1 MPRRAFARSTQ
12 PTRRPMTS
20 RPLTLGILGG
30 GQLARMT
37 AQAAQRL
44 GVRVAIL
51 DAASGSPAAQV
62 TPLEFV
68 GRWQDPEAVAR
79 FTAAC
84 DVVTLENEFIDA
96 EVLARIEAEGK
107 SVYPGSAAVARIQDK
122 LTQKQG
128 LAEAGLAV
136 APFRPVGSAADAVAC
151 GEEFGYPFLLKARR
165 NAYDGYGNRTV
176 RTAKQIVPAMAE
188 LGYPERTLYAERHVP
203 FRAELATLVVRSRSG
218 EMRVYPVV
226 ESRQEHHIC
235 KWVLAPADVDA
246 AVRTR
251 AEQLARAA
259 VETVGAVGIVG
270 VELFLGPDDAVL
282 INELAP
288 RPHNTGHY
296 SIEACAT
303 SQFEN
308 HVRAVLGWPL
318 GDPALIVPAAAMV
331 NLLGRRDGPARLDDL
346 PAALRHERAKVH
358 LYGKAESRIGRKLG
372 HVTVVGPDGDA
383 CLREGLAVDAAL
395 TL

>member
-1 MPRRAFARSTQ
+1 
-12 PTRRPMTS
+12 MTT

-51 DAASGSPAAQV
+51 EAEAGSPAAQV

-68 GRWQDPEAVAR
+68 GRWQDAAAVAR
-79 FTAAC
+79 FAAAC

-96 EVLARIEAEGK
+96 EVLAGIEAGGK
-107 SVYPGSAAVARIQDK
+107 PVYPGSAAVARVQDK
-122 LTQKQG
+122 LVQKQV
-128 LAEAGLAV
+128 LAQAGLAV
-136 APFRPVGSAADAVAC
+136 APFAPVGSEAEALAC
-151 GEEFGYPFLLKARR
+151 GREFGYPFLLKARR

-176 RTAKQIVPAMAE
+176 RTAEQVAPAMAE
-188 LGYPERTLYAERHVP
+188 LGFPERALYAERHVP
-203 FRAELATLVVRSRSG
+203 FRMELATQVARGRGG
-218 EMRVYPVV
+218 EARVYPVV
-226 ESRQEHHIC
+226 ETRQEHHIC
-235 KWVLAPADVDA
+235 KWVLAPAPVDA
-246 AVRTR
+246 RVRAR

-259 VETVGAVGIVG
+259 VETVGAVGSVG
-270 VELFLGPDDAVL
+270 VELFLDADDAVL

-303 SQFEN
+303 SQFDN

-318 GDPALIVPAAAMV
+318 GDPGLIVPAAAMV
-331 NLLGRRDGPARLDDL
+331 NLLGRRDGPALYDGL
-346 PAALRHERAKVH
+346 PAALSHERAKLH

-372 HVTVVGPDGDA
+372 HVTVVGQDPDA

>member
-1 MPRRAFARSTQ
+1 
-12 PTRRPMTS
+12 MTS
-20 RPLTLGILGG
+20 AFLTLGILGG

-51 DAASGSPAAQV
+51 DAAPGSPAAQV

-68 GRWQDPEAVAR
+68 GRWQDVQAVRR
-79 FTAAC
+79 FAEAC

-96 EVLARIEAEGK
+96 EVLAGLEAGGK
-107 SVYPGSAAVARIQDK
+107 PVHPGAAALAHIQDK
-122 LTQKQG
+122 LVQKQV
-128 LAEAGLAV
+128 LAKAGLAV
-136 APFRPVGSAADAVAC
+136 APFAAVAEAADALAC
-151 GEEFGYPFLLKARR
+151 GREFGYPFLLKARR

-176 RTAKQIVPAMAE
+176 RAPEEIGPAMAE
-188 LGYPERTLYAERHVP
+188 LGYPARTLYAERHVP
-203 FRAELATLVVRSRSG
+203 FRAELATLVVRGHDGDTRT
-218 EMRVYPVV
+218 YPLV

-235 KWVLAPADVDA
+235 KWVLAPAPVDGRIRDQA
-246 AVRTR
+246 A
-251 AEQLARAA
+251 QLARAA

-270 VELFLGPDDAVL
+270 VELFLGPEDAVL

-318 GDPALIVPAAAMV
+318 GDPNLIVPAAAMV
-331 NLLGRRDGPARLDDL
+331 NLLGRRDGPARLDGV
-346 PAALRHERAKVH
+346 PAALGHGRAKLH

-372 HVTVVGPDGDA
+372 HVTVVGEDADA
-383 CLREGLAVDAAL
+383 CLSEALAVDAAL

>member
-1 MPRRAFARSTQ
+1 MSSAPSSRTSVGD
-12 PTRRPMTS
+12 PS

-37 AQAAQRL
+37 VQAGQRL

-51 DAASGSPAAQV
+51 DAAEGSPASLV
-62 TPLEFV
+62 TPHAFV
-68 GRWQDPEAVAR
+68 GRWQDPDAMAR
-79 FTAAC
+79 FVAAC
-84 DVVTLENEFIDA
+84 DTVTLENEFIDA
-96 EVLARIEAEGK
+96 DVLAGIEASGK
-107 SVYPGSAAVARIQDK
+107 SVYPGSAAIARIQDK
-122 LTQKQG
+122 LTQKQV
-128 LAEAGLAV
+128 LAKAGLAV
-136 APFRPVGSAADAVAC
+136 APFRAIENEADAVAC
-151 GEEFGYPFLLKARR
+151 GKTFGYPFLLKARR

-176 RTAKQIVPAMAE
+176 KRAEDIPTAMQE
-188 LGYPERTLYAERHVP
+188 LGHPERTLYAEKYVP
-203 FRAELATLVVRSRSG
+203 FRAELATLVVRGRHG

-235 KWVLAPADVDA
+235 KWVLAPARVDA
-246 AVRTR
+246 RLRAQ

-270 VELFLGPDDAVL
+270 VELFLGPDDTVL
-282 INELAP
+282 LNELAP

-318 GDPALIVPAAAMV
+318 GDPGLIVPAAAMV
-331 NLLGRRDGPARLDDL
+331 NLLGKRNGPLRLDDV
-346 PAALRHERAKVH
+346 PAALQHERAKLH
-358 LYGKAESRIGRKLG
+358 LYGKAESRVGRKLG
-372 HVTVVGPDGDA
+372 HVTVVGPDADA
-383 CLREGLAVDAAL
+383 CLRDGLAVDAAL

>member
-1 MPRRAFARSTQ
+1 
-12 PTRRPMTS
+12 MTV
-20 RPLTLGILGG
+20 
-30 GQLARMT
+30 
-37 AQAAQRL
+37 QAGQRL
-44 GVRVAIL
+44 GVRMAIL
-51 DAASGSPAAQV
+51 DAAEGSPAALV
-62 TPLEFV
+62 TPHAFV
-68 GRWQDPEAVAR
+68 GSWQDADAVAR
-79 FTAAC
+79 FVAAC
-84 DVVTLENEFIDA
+84 DTVTLENEFIDA
-96 EVLARIEAEGK
+96 AVLAGIEASGK
-107 SVYPGSAAVARIQDK
+107 SVYPGSAAIARIQDK
-122 LTQKQG
+122 FTQKQV
-128 LAEAGLAV
+128 LAQAGLAV
-136 APFRPVGSAADAVAC
+136 APFRAVESESDALAC
-151 GEEFGYPFLLKARR
+151 GKAFGYPFLLKARR

-176 RTAKQIVPAMAE
+176 KHAEEIGPAMRE
-188 LGYPERTLYAERHVP
+188 LGHPERALYAERHVP
-203 FRAELATLVVRSRSG
+203 FRAELATLVVRGRHG
-218 EMRVYPVV
+218 ETRVYPVV

-235 KWVLAPADVDA
+235 KWVLAPARVDA
-246 AVRTR
+246 RLQAQ

-318 GDPALIVPAAAMV
+318 GDPGLIVPAAAMV
-331 NLLGRRDGPARLDDL
+331 NLLGKRNGPLCLDDV
-346 PAALRHERAKVH
+346 PAALQHERAKLH

-372 HVTVVGPDGDA
+372 HVTVVGADADA